1 MTTHSSI
8 LAWEIQWTEGPGY
21 SPWGCK
27 RVGHNLV
34 TKPLPAPPQRII
46 FNTKIREKMPNIIR
60 HCFCSVTKVCPTLC
74 NPMDC
79 SMPGFPILHYL
90 LEFAQT
96 HVHWVG
102 DAIRPPH
109 PLLSSSPPTLNFFP
123 ASGSFPGQT
132 QIETKG
138 PGNWKIQFIGIISS
152 S

>member
-1 MTTHSSI
+1 MVGWHHQLNGHEFEQIPADSEGWGN
-8 LAWEIQWTEGPGY
+8 LACC

-79 SMPGFPILHYL
+79 SQVPLSIGFPRQEYWSGLPFPSLGHLPGVEPVSPAWQVASSLYYTVNLCCFSL
-90 LEFAQT
+90 LCI
-96 HVHWVG
+96 VVC
-102 DAIRPPH
+102 IY
-109 PLLSSSPPTLNFFP
+109 
-123 ASGSFPGQT
+123 
-132 QIETKG
+132 
-138 PGNWKIQFIGIISS
+138 
-152 S
+152 